1 MPEIGPME
9 LGVILLIVVMIFGV
23 GKLPEA
29 ATSLGKAIKEFKR
42 SSKSTEDTEDEV
54 EETHPRKKIRKT
66 PSSAKLAA
74 AISAKSMSTEERTV
88 PSSVLAVKSERAEA
102 PVHAA

>member
-42 SSKSTEDTEDEV
+42 SSNPTADTDDE
-54 EETHPRKKIRKT
+54 EKESKPRKIIRKAQNLT
-66 PSSAKLAA
+66 KPTA
-74 AISAKSMSTEERTV
+74 AISPKSTSAADTTV
-88 PSSVLAVKSERAEA
+88 PAPVSAVKSDPIET
-102 PVHAA
+102 PVQAI